1 MIDSR
6 RRYAHAVTALV
17 CALLALPASAMA
29 AGPSGGSGL
38 TPAPAAPAPVP
49 STAGQSASS
58 QTVGSSVGRGN
69 VTVTTSGN
77 GITLSTSASAML
89 RGGLRFRG
97 TAASNLAGDTI
108 EIERS
113 GHQTGWTWAP
123 TVSATVGAN
132 GSFSAVW
139 TTNHIGRF
147 SIRAIVSSRSLAQSA
162 AVTPALTTTVYR
174 PSLASWYG
182 GPSLYGHHTACG
194 KTLGPT
200 TLGVAN
206 KTLKCG
212 TRVAFYYH
220 GRTLTVPVI
229 DRGPYIPGRDWD
241 LTAAA
246 ANALGVTAA
255 GVARVGAVSLPAG

>member
-1 MIDSR
+1 MS
-6 RRYAHAVTALV
+6 ALV
-17 CALLALPASAMA
+17 GALLALPASAMA

-38 TPAPAAPAPVP
+38 APAASAPAP
-49 STAGQSASS
+49 STGHRPAANQSARS
-58 QTVGSSVGRGN
+58 QTTGISVGRGN

-89 RGGLRFRG
+89 RAGLSFTG
-97 TAASNLAGDTI
+97 TASSRLAGDTI

-123 TVSATVGAN
+123 TASAIVGAN

-147 SIRAIVSSRSLAQSA
+147 SVRAIVSSRSVAQSA
-162 AVTPALTTTVYR
+162 AATPALTTTIYR

-194 KTLGPT
+194 ETLSRT

-206 KTLKCG
+206 KTLRCG
-212 TRVAFYYH
+212 TQVAFYYH

-229 DRGPYIPGRDWD
+229 DRGPYIAGRDWD

-246 ANALGVTAA
+246 ASALGLTAA
-255 GVARVGAVSLPAG
+255 GVAQVGAVSLPAR